1 VTPAADATDLERRV
15 ERAREQLEKLRA
27 RLSAA
32 PAGDQASVSEL
43 LQRLDDELSGLS
55 DVADRL
61 EPTLALLQLIVTAH
75 DHDQIVRRAAA
86 YLRQWSGV
94 DAVGIRLREGED
106 FPYVVTSGFPEGFV
120 ARETSLLAVDR
131 DGRLIR
137 DSQGRAE
144 LQCMCGRVI
153 RGVFDPSR
161 AFFSDR
167 GSFWTNSTS
176 DLLRSATPQQL
187 GGPTRN
193 HCHAAGYESVA
204 LVPLR
209 QGNETFG
216 LIQLNDHSAG
226 RFDPDRIEVLEE
238 IAGYLAAA
246 LD

>member
-1 VTPAADATDLERRV
+1 MTPPGETTFGRRV
-15 ERAREQLEKLRA
+15 DRAREQLRTLRE
-27 RLSAA
+27 RLLTSAQT
-32 PAGDQASVSEL
+32 DQPSVTEL
-43 LQRLDDELSGLS
+43 LQRLDAELDSLH
-55 DVADRL
+55 DVAERIA
-61 EPTLALLQLIVTAH
+61 PTLALLQLIVTAH
-75 DHDQIVRRAAA
+75 DSDEMVRRAAA
-86 YLRQWSGV
+86 YLREWSGV

-106 FPYVVTSGFPEGFV
+106 YPYYVTSGFSNGFV

-131 DGRLIR
+131 DGRPAR
-137 DSQGRAE
+137 DAEGRVE

-153 RGVFDPSR
+153 RGAFDPSSS
-161 AFFSDR
+161 FFSDR

-176 DLLRSATPQQL
+176 ELLRTAAPKQL

-209 QGNETFG
+209 QGADTFG
-216 LIQLNDHSAG
+216 LIQLNDHATD
-226 RFDPDRIEVLEE
+226 RFSPERIEVLEE